1 MPHPL
6 PLSELLF
13 IQLQTGGLHG
23 EDAPAQGAGTSQSSD
38 PSAPPPQGCQDGAGM
53 NLGLLVM
60 MFAIFYFL
68 MIRPQQK
75 RQREHDSMLKAL
87 EKGAIVRT
95 TGGIRGEIIS
105 IDDKEVR
112 LEIADRVKINVLR
125 SNIAGRIQSDADKAK
140 ESEKTKAAKN
150 G

>member
-1 MPHPL
+1 
-6 PLSELLF
+6 
-13 IQLQTGGLHG
+13 
-23 EDAPAQGAGTSQSSD
+23 
-38 PSAPPPQGCQDGAGM
+38 M

-75 RQREHDSMLKAL
+75 RQREHDSMLKSL

-95 TGGIRGEIIS
+95 TGGIRGEIVN

-112 LEIADRVKINVLR
+112 LEIADKVKINVLR
-125 SNIAGRIQSDADKAK
+125 SNIAGRIQSDADKAA
-140 ESEKTKAAKN
+140 ESNKVAGSSKTKVAAKQN
-150 G
+150 S